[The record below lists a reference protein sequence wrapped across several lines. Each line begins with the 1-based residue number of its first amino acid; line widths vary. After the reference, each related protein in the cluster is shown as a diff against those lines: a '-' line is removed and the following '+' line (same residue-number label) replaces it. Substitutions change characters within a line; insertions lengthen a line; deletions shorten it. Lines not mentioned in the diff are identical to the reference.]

1 MKLQDLHRNRQEL
14 VVRSTGMKDTEEQM
28 EETVGIEEEER
39 KQETRRIAEEQQ
51 SIED

>member
-1 MKLQDLHRNRQEL
+1 
-14 VVRSTGMKDTEEQM
+14 MKDTEEQM

-51 SIED
+51 SIEDGIIVEGKDNKMLRRIEEE